1 MKDLSRL
8 QETTVSVPILCVR
21 DNSRDVVPLSTA
33 VYRANRRYQ
42 VAPRGCSWGSIG
54 GTDNDWFPYLTLQN
68 RDWPEVQGAR
78 LKAQRSSK
86 LIAESAKPKGVKRR
100 KGSKQQILLGEK
112 WLLIQEL

>member
-1 MKDLSRL
+1 
-8 QETTVSVPILCVR
+8 
-21 DNSRDVVPLSTA
+21 
-33 VYRANRRYQ
+33 
-42 VAPRGCSWGSIG
+42 
-54 GTDNDWFPYLTLQN
+54 
-68 RDWPEVQGAR
+68 VQGAR